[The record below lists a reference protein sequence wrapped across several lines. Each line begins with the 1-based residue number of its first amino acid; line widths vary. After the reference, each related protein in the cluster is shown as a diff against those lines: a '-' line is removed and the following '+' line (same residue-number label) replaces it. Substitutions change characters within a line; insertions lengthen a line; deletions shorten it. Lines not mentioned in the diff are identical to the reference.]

1 MANIAS
7 KPSALIR
14 FTRLSNDVLDSRYL
28 QHLKNIVFVF
38 VLLNYWSKAY
48 NKVLVGGPARAFND
62 FKTYIFKVK

>member
-1 MANIAS
+1 MDNTAS
-7 KPSALIR
+7 KPSTLIHFR
-14 FTRLSNDVLDSRYL
+14 RLSSGILDSRYL

-48 NKVLVGGPARAFND
+48 NKVMVGGPTRAFND